1 MYYAQKGTIKKVREY
16 YKDHDICSSPKFHL
30 NNFRS
35 LLGQTFGT
43 SNSTLFLGDIT
54 IGDIEEG
61 YSRLPVIIKEIT
73 IPCKYTGYKNIQER
87 WARFKRD
94 DTESKYSDNDL
105 QINEIGYTNILS
117 DYLLLKKN
125 RDNTNITSH
134 VPLFYF
140 YANCKNI
147 YPNNENKSLCTG
159 EDIKQINPPHLVDDT
174 RLYKNL
180 YKLYQN
186 ASFTEDTNLMI
197 VEKLDG
203 DVSALIENILEE
215 IKQDLEH
222 MTSGLEKLS
231 NILKS
236 IYYQLIYILLVLNTE
251 FKKFCHNDL
260 HLGNILFLKKNPEN
274 MVCDIYS
281 DGKYTRKIFNDC
293 GFIIKLWDFGTS
305 YLKIISDIIK
315 KQTKEID
322 YKDDY
327 PFLRKGYI
335 YTKDNLNP
343 LINHFFS
350 YMDEGQIFNTHEN
363 ISNDLETVANALEA
377 RILEICKEKN
387 IAQIYTLIKKVEGYK
402 LFVNNKNKNLSEI
415 CNMLWTEIKEE
426 EKDKYKED
434 NDNYFKLIIS
444 KDT

>member
-1 MYYAQKGTIKKVREY
+1 MYFAQKSTIKKVREY

-61 YSRLPVIIKEIT
+61 YTKLPVIVKEIT
-73 IPCKYTGYKNIQER
+73 IPCKYSGYKNTQER
-87 WARFKRD
+87 WSRFKRD
-94 DTESKYSDNDL
+94 NTESKYVENDL
-105 QINEIGYTNILS
+105 QVNEIGITNILS

-125 RDNTNITSH
+125 RDNTNITLH

-147 YPNNENKSLCTG
+147 YPNTENKSLCTG
-159 EDIKQINPPHLVDDT
+159 EDIKQINPPHLVNDT

-180 YKLYQN
+180 YALYQN
-186 ASFTEDTNLMI
+186 ANFTEDTNLMI

-215 IKQDLEH
+215 IKQDLGN
-222 MTSGLEKLS
+222 MITGLEKLS
-231 NILKS
+231 DILKS
-236 IYYQLIYILLVLNTE
+236 IYYQLIYILLVLNSE

-260 HLGNILFLKKNPEN
+260 HLGNILFLKKSSEN
-274 MVCDIYS
+274 MIFDIYT
-281 DGKYTRKIFNDC
+281 DKKYTRKVFNDC

-305 YLKIISDIIK
+305 YVKIINDIIK
-315 KQTKEID
+315 KQAKEID

-327 PFLRKGYI
+327 PFPRKGYV
-335 YTKDNLNP
+335 YTKDNINP
-343 LINHFFS
+343 IIKNFYS
-350 YMDEGQIFNTHEN
+350 YMDEGQIFNTYEN
-363 ISNDLETVANALEA
+363 ISNDLETVANALED
-377 RILEICKEKN
+377 RILGICKKKN
-387 IAQIYTLIKKVEGYK
+387 IMQIYSLIRKLEGYK
-402 LFVNNKNKNLSEI
+402 LFVNNKNKDLFEI
-415 CNMLWTEIKEE
+415 HNMLWTEIKEQD
-426 EKDKYKED
+426 KDIYKED
-434 NDNYFKLIIS
+434 NDNYFKLII
-444 KDT
+444 